1 MIKGFPIEFVRVAL
15 EQTLQ
20 KLHNDNPNLVGGKNQ
35 IEIHSFYE
43 QLKGQDEVD
52 RFVETFRDL
61 TEQQN
66 RSGLIANGIL
76 MSPENPT
83 ITNLYTSM
91 IIPMSWA
98 CSLRVKLSDRDLMLE
113 TINALIEELKGS
125 KVDIAELKC
134 RDDQGRAIYVPF
146 AVGTIGHIDG
156 TPYIKCGDYIGDFV
170 SSTPT
175 NNDIKTRLSSL
186 GAIGLGTNLTNN
198 EYLYLGANGEIKVA
212 QKGLNQYFEIEDVII
227 QDINYDELTPNT
239 RTVNGYASFKSIDQ
253 VSAIPSAFGS
263 FNGDFWFWTNSGQ
276 TEEKK
281 YTKPLAIDM
290 TSLSIDGSGYLVGNA
305 YFSFEISESEIDF
318 DQGGTLDTF
327 EQTTDPKTEGYVIIS
342 SSEYDIIFPPE
353 HESFEKYKLSMSFE
367 GLRCDTPR
375 TLNGNEYCEIS
386 FGGSATLVNNGVK
399 LGNDL
404 VKLSVVK
411 NKIMAESPI
420 TFTSAPVYWLE
431 PLELPSGNGANTIPN
446 QLVSNAFKV
455 NTHTDSLTL
464 TLQYTFILDNDQ
476 TFLNQLY
483 KYGRYGTQGIT
494 VNDISPNMI
503 YNVDEWWS
511 NWGVVDKE
519 TFKAKLI
526 ESVDIE
532 NTESD
537 TMTITITLQVQ
548 GDNN

>member
-1 MIKGFPIEFVRVAL
+1 MIKSFPISFVQVAL

-43 QLKGQDEVD
+43 QLKTQDEVD

-91 IIPMSWA
+91 IIPMTWA

-113 TINALIEELKGS
+113 TINALIDELKGS

-156 TPYIKCGDYIGDFV
+156 TPYIKCGDYIGDFA

-212 QKGLNQYFEIEDVII
+212 QVTKGISNIQGTIPTPYPDITTSGSDDIILTFTSTNSFDSVPDISTVKFHFYLTDGYDQEDKEIVPTSYQASI
-227 QDINYDELTPNT
+227 
-239 RTVNGYASFKSIDQ
+239 VNGKLQIRATFLNLLSNFETSFIATDVLISTITTTITSID
-253 VSAIPSAFGS
+253 
-263 FNGDFWFWTNSGQ
+263 
-276 TEEKK
+276 EYK
-281 YTKPLAIDM
+281 
-290 TSLSIDGSGYLVGNA
+290 LVA
-305 YFSFEISESEIDF
+305 
-318 DQGGTLDTF
+318 
-327 EQTTDPKTEGYVIIS
+327 

-353 HESFEKYKLSMSFE
+353 HESFEKYKLSLSFE

-375 TLNGNEYCEIS
+375 TLNGDEYCEIS

-411 NKIMAESPI
+411 SKIMAESPI

-503 YNVDEWWS
+503 YNIDEWWS
-511 NWGVVDKE
+511 SWGVVDKE

-537 TMTITITLQVQ
+537 TMTISITMQIQ

>member
-156 TPYIKCGDYIGDFV
+156 TPYIKCGDYIGDFI

-212 QKGLNQYFEIEDVII
+212 QITKGISNILGTIPTPYPDITTSGSDDIILTFTSTNSFDSVPDISTIKFHFYLTDGYDQEDKEIVPTSYQASI
-227 QDINYDELTPNT
+227 
-239 RTVNGYASFKSIDQ
+239 VNGKLQIRATFLNLLSNFETSFIATDVLISSITTTITSIDEYKLI
-253 VSAIPSAFGS
+253 A
-263 FNGDFWFWTNSGQ
+263 
-276 TEEKK
+276 
-281 YTKPLAIDM
+281 
-290 TSLSIDGSGYLVGNA
+290 
-305 YFSFEISESEIDF
+305 
-318 DQGGTLDTF
+318 
-327 EQTTDPKTEGYVIIS
+327 
-342 SSEYDIIFPPE
+342 SSEYDIIFPPT
-353 HESFEKYKLSMSFE
+353 HESFEKYKLSLSFE

-375 TLNGNEYCEIS
+375 TLNGDEYCEIS

-404 VKLSVVK
+404 VKLSIVK
-411 NKIMAESPI
+411 SKIMAESPI

-464 TLQYTFILDNDQ
+464 TLQYTFILDTDQ

-494 VNDISPNMI
+494 VNDVSPNMI
-503 YNVDEWWS
+503 YSVDEWWS
-511 NWGVVDKE
+511 SWGVVDKE
-519 TFKAKLI
+519 TFKAKLV

-548 GDNN
+548 GENN

>member
-1 MIKGFPIEFVRVAL
+1 MIKGFPIEFIRVAL
-15 EQTLQ
+15 EQTLL
-20 KLHNDNPNLVGGKNQ
+20 KNHIDNPNLVGGRNQ

-43 QLKGQDEVD
+43 QLKTQEEVD
-52 RFVETFRDL
+52 RFVKTFRDL

-66 RSGLIANGIL
+66 RMGLIANGIL
-76 MSPENPT
+76 MSPDNPT

-91 IIPMSWA
+91 IIPMTWA

-113 TINALIEELKGS
+113 TINELIEELKGS

-146 AVGTIGHIDG
+146 AVGTIGHIEG
-156 TPYIKCGDYIGDFV
+156 TPYIKCGDYIGDFN

-175 NNDIKTRLSSL
+175 NADIKTRLSTF

-198 EYLYLGANGEIKVA
+198 EYLYLGANGIIKVA
-212 QKGLNQYFEIEDVII
+212 QITKGISNIQGTIPTPYPDITTSGSDDIILTFTSTDNFNSVPDITTIKFHFYLTDGYDQEDKEIVPTSYQASI
-227 QDINYDELTPNT
+227 
-239 RTVNGYASFKSIDQ
+239 VNGKLQIRATFLNLLSNFETSFIATDVLISSITTTITSID
-253 VSAIPSAFGS
+253 
-263 FNGDFWFWTNSGQ
+263 
-276 TEEKK
+276 EYK
-281 YTKPLAIDM
+281 L
-290 TSLSIDGSGYLVGNA
+290 
-305 YFSFEISESEIDF
+305 
-318 DQGGTLDTF
+318 
-327 EQTTDPKTEGYVIIS
+327 IS
-342 SSEYDIIFPPE
+342 SSDYDIIFPPE

-375 TLNGNEYCEIS
+375 TLNGDEYCEIS

-503 YNVDEWWS
+503 YSVDEWWS

-537 TMTITITLQVQ
+537 TMTITVTMQIQ

>member
-1 MIKGFPIEFVRVAL
+1 MIRGFPISFVQVAL

-52 RFVETFRDL
+52 RFVKTFRDL

-66 RSGLIANGIL
+66 RMGLIANGIL

-175 NNDIKTRLSSL
+175 NSDIKTRLSTL

-212 QKGLNQYFEIEDVII
+212 QKSLNQELETDDWNLE
-227 QDINYDELTPNT
+227 DINYDTLTSNFT
-239 RTVNGYASFKSIDQ
+239 NVNGYVSFKSYDGGYTSVPDFVPPIVQFVVYDSANHSKEFKVQTTIRNSSLDGTGHIVFECNYSFEIKTSEWDFESID
-253 VSAIPSAFGS
+253 
-263 FNGDFWFWTNSGQ
+263 T
-276 TEEKK
+276 
-281 YTKPLAIDM
+281 
-290 TSLSIDGSGYLVGNA
+290 SIDGVVK
-305 YFSFEISESEIDF
+305 E
-318 DQGGTLDTF
+318 
-327 EQTTDPKTEGYVIIS
+327 PMVEGYAIIS
-342 SSEYDIIFPPE
+342 SSDYNIIFPPE
-353 HESFEKYKLSMSFE
+353 HESFEKYKLSLSFE

-420 TFTSAPVYWLE
+420 VFTSAPVYWLE

-511 NWGVVDKE
+511 SWGVVDKE

-537 TMTITITLQVQ
+537 TMTITITMQVQ
-548 GDNN
+548 GENN

>member
-1 MIKGFPIEFVRVAL
+1 MIKGFPIEFVRIAL

-66 RSGLIANGIL
+66 RMGLIANGIL

-98 CSLRVKLSDRDLMLE
+98 CSLRVKLSDRDLVLE

-134 RDDQGRAIYVPF
+134 RDDQGKAIYVPF

-156 TPYIKCGDYIGDFV
+156 TPYIKCGDYIGEFA
-170 SSTPT
+170 SNTPT
-175 NNDIKTRLSSL
+175 NNDILTKLNSF
-186 GAIGLGTNLTNN
+186 GAIGLGTNLTND
-198 EYLYLGANGEIKVA
+198 EYLYLGANGKIKVA
-212 QKGLNQYFEIEDVII
+212 QKGLNQPIDIDYWNID
-227 QDINYDELTPNT
+227 DINYEDIGHGQTRVYGQISFNSRDTFTSIPTTMNDPIFEITLSDSATHSKAFEVTTPIDNTSLDQYGYISFSCSFSFTIKTSEWDIDNITTSLIADKEPNT
-239 RTVNGYASFKSIDQ
+239 PGYA
-253 VSAIPSAFGS
+253 
-263 FNGDFWFWTNSGQ
+263 
-276 TEEKK
+276 
-281 YTKPLAIDM
+281 
-290 TSLSIDGSGYLVGNA
+290 
-305 YFSFEISESEIDF
+305 
-318 DQGGTLDTF
+318 
-327 EQTTDPKTEGYVIIS
+327 IIS
-342 SSEYDIIFPPE
+342 SSDYNIIFPPE
-353 HESFEKYKLSMSFE
+353 HESFEKYKLSLSFE

-411 NKIMAESPI
+411 SKILAESPI
-420 TFTSAPVYWLE
+420 IFSSAPVYWLE

-511 NWGVVDKE
+511 SWGVVDKE
-519 TFKAKLI
+519 TFKAKLV

-548 GDNN
+548 GENN